1 MAATL
6 GLARAE
12 AIAFCDVMTQ
22 LRHYVLLEESHAPG
36 RRMGIMTTYPVST
49 TPSGVIVM
57 RPEGRLNMPAAPKLR
72 QQLHDLINDGNTRL
86 VVDLAAVQSIDSA
99 VLGALISGLTAAKKA
114 GGDLRI
120 VAPSQQVATVLELT
134 RLTRVLPAYPSVDAA
149 FSDG

>member
-22 LRHYVLLEESHAPG
+22 LRHYVLLEREPCAGTKNGNHDHLPGEHNTERRHSDAPRRTAEHAG
-36 RRMGIMTTYPVST
+36 RTE
-49 TPSGVIVM
+49 TP
-57 RPEGRLNMPAAPKLR
+57 PAAAR
-72 QQLHDLINDGNTRL
+72 LINDGNTRL